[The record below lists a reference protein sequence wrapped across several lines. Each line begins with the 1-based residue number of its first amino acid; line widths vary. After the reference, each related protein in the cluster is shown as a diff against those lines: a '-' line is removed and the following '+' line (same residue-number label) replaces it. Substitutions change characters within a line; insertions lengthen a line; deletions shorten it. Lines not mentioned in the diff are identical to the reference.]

1 MLQGAICGAVSSVVF
16 ISSIGI
22 AKVVIGMGSK
32 NSNMNLNVT
41 SSIENTTV
49 EYNMTTNS
57 IDVEEASR

>member
-41 SSIENTTV
+41 SSIESTTF